1 MGDLS
6 LGLGEAEDFRFFGSF
21 SSDDEDPEEDLE
33 EELEPDELLELE
45 EVDRVGEA
53 RL

>member
-6 LGLGEAEDFRFFGSF
+6 LGWGEAEDFRFLGSS
-21 SSDDEDPEEDLE
+21 SSDDEDLEEDLE